1 MKLLY
6 IFRKRNSGFSIE
18 GVFSRLAERIADSPR
33 YEVTSVY
40 APHMTLRLWG
50 LWQNLRFAR
59 RLRADIYHITGDV
72 HYLMLLLPPKQTVLT
87 IHDCV
92 SLERQLAAGN
102 QVRFRLLWLLFY
114 YLPMRRAI
122 YITTVSEKSKQELE
136 RFMGIKLARKVRVV
150 PNYVNPNFTAKPIQ
164 FNIANPRLLQIG
176 TSHNK
181 NLHRLI
187 DALQGLSYTLVVV
200 GRVNEGLQQYISQSG
215 IQYELHENLTDTQL
229 IAQYEQCDLVAFV
242 SVYEG
247 FGLPIVEANAIG
259 RPVITSDLT
268 PMNRVANEAAC
279 LVDPYSV
286 DAIRTGLER
295 LFTDDTYRRQLIE
308 AGYRNAAQYSIDTVA
323 AQYDAIYQEILR

>member
-6 IFRKRNSGFSIE
+6 IFRKPNSGFSIE
-18 GVFSRLAERIADSPR
+18 GLFSRLAERIAYLQR
-33 YEVTSVY
+33 YEAASVY

-102 QVRFRLLWLLFY
+102 QIRFRLLWLLFY
-114 YLPMRRAI
+114 YMPMRRAI
-122 YITTVSEKSKQELE
+122 YITTVSEKSKQELK
-136 RFMGIKLARKVRVV
+136 RFMGVKLASKVRVV
-150 PNYVNPNFTAKPIQ
+150 PNYANPNFRPKPSQ
-164 FNIANPRLLQIG
+164 LNRNNPRLLQVG

-187 DALQGLSYTLVVV
+187 DALQGLRCTLVIV
-200 GRVNEGLQQYISQSG
+200 GRIGDELHQYISQAG
-215 IQYELHENLTDTQL
+215 IRYELHEGLSDAQML
-229 IAQYEQCDLVAFV
+229 AQYERCDLVTFI

-247 FGLPIVEANAIG
+247 FGLPIIEANAVG
-259 RPVITSDLT
+259 RPVITSDIP
-268 PMNRVANEAAC
+268 PMNGVANGAAC
-279 LVDPYSV
+279 MVDPYSV
-286 DAIRTGLER
+286 EAIRAGLQR
-295 LFTDDTYRRQLIE
+295 LLSDEAYRSQLIE

-323 AQYDAIYQEILR
+323 AQYDTIYQEILR